1 MPQVAGSNPV
11 ARSNGI
17 MRTVVIDYGMGNLRS
32 VSKALETVGFADVI
46 VSKSYKDV
54 EEADV
59 LVLPGVGA
67 FGDAMKNLED
77 LNLVNP
83 IRKHIE
89 RGKPFLGICLGLQL
103 LFEKSYEHGEHKGLG
118 ILEGEVKLLP
128 LGVKIPHIGWNQLW
142 FKKESEIL
150 KGLKEGDFV
159 YFVHSYRVVPKDESV
174 VLTTTDYG
182 EYFVSSVEVEN
193 ILAVQFHPEK
203 SQKKGLK
210 LLENFRK
217 KAEKYI

>member
-1 MPQVAGSNPV
+1 MK
-11 ARSNGI
+11 
-17 MRTVVIDYGMGNLRS
+17 TVVIDYGMGNLRS
-32 VSKALETVGFADVI
+32 VSKALETVGFPEVL
-46 VSKSYKDV
+46 VSGDYREL

-67 FGDAMKNLED
+67 FGDAMKNLEE
-77 LNLVNP
+77 LNLISP
-83 IRKHIE
+83 IKKHIE

-103 LFEKSYEHGEHKGLG
+103 LFEKSYEHGEHRGLG

-142 FKKESEIL
+142 FKKKSEIL
-150 KGLKEGDFV
+150 NGLKEGDFF
-159 YFVHSYRVVPKDESV
+159 YFVHSYRVIPKDENV

-182 EYFVSSVEVEN
+182 EYFVSSVEVDN